1 LREGTTVQERL
12 QNEAHASDATLPRRF
27 ATMVFNNNFKGAMS
41 LIAEKGKG
49 GILPLNA
56 GTLKSQS
63 SVADLPV
70 DAHPVLFSSLDGEM
84 IKRCALRTN
93 GGAGISQ
100 QDDKLWHKMVASFKD
115 TSSDLCNAIAR
126 LSRRISTEMV
136 DPNGLAAL
144 LANRGIAIDKNPGL
158 RPVGVGEMLRRIIG
172 KAIMK

>member
-1 LREGTTVQERL
+1 MDSWLEPCRTQPTFVNLLKMQFG
-12 QNEAHASDATLPRRF
+12 N
-27 ATMVFNNNFKGAMS
+27 
-41 LIAEKGKG
+41 
-49 GILPLNA
+49 LPLNA
-56 GTLKSQS
+56 GTRKEMLSKHPNPEEPNPES
-63 SVADLPV
+63 LMTEMPL
-70 DAHPVLFSSLDGEM
+70 DAHPVLFSGLDGEM

-100 QDDKLWHKMVASFKD
+100 QDDKLWHKMVAAFKE

-158 RPVGVGEMLRRIIG
+158 RPVWGNAAPHYWKSDYGSDW
-172 KAIMK
+172 